1 MRVDRAKGAIE
12 TFYKGDPFKYLPI
25 WKIIDSSWDRQLHSP
40 LHAVGVYLN
49 LSIFYNEGSNIQD
62 FFCNS
67 PLVEK
72 LVLHLLQPSNAHKTI
87 PGKGSGSNFIR

>member
-49 LSIFYNEGSNIQD
+49 LSIFHNEGSNIQKD
-62 FFCNS
+62 PEVMRGVMIS
-67 PLVEK
+67 IERMYSD
-72 LVLHLLQPSNAHKTI
+72 QDT
-87 PGKGSGSNFIR
+87 